1 MKLKQHMSVLAA
13 LGLGLFVLIPA
24 GACGDA
30 KTDAGAVKPDAGV
43 AKPAT
48 PPEVKVHVDTSGLTP
63 AADFELPD
71 LSGKMVSLASL
82 RGQVVILNFWA
93 TWCGPCKYEIPHFI
107 KLYNAYK
114 DKGVTI
120 LGVSIGESKGQVEP
134 FARTKGMTYPV
145 LLDQKSLVPRNYGG
159 VRGIPTTFVI
169 TQDGKIYRKHVG
181 VPPSMT
187 IFEEEVKAL
196 LGDTTTPQ

>member
-1 MKLKQHMSVLAA
+1 MNLKQHVPFLLTLS
-13 LGLGLFVLIPA
+13 LGMAILLPA
-24 GACGDA
+24 GACGDNKPQEAA
-30 KTDAGAVKPDAGV
+30 KAPE
-43 AKPAT
+43 
-48 PPEVKVHVDTSGLTP
+48 EVKVFVDTSTLKP

-71 LSGKMVSLASL
+71 ITGVNHTLAGYKGK
-82 RGQVVILNFWA
+82 VVILNFWA

-120 LGVSIGESKGQVEP
+120 LGVAIGEPKATVET
-134 FARTKGMTYPV
+134 FAKSKGMTYPV
-145 LLDQKSLVPRNYGG
+145 LLDVKSAVPRSYGG

-181 VPPSMT
+181 VPADMA

-196 LGDTTTPQ
+196 LGVQAQSQSQPQSQ